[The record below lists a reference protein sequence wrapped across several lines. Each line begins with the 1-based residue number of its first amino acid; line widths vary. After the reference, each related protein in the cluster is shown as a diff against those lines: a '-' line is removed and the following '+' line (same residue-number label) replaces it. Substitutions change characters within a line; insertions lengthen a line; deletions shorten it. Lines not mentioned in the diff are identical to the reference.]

1 MPSEERDRR
10 GRLAAVIV
18 TLGMLFACIAP
29 AYAQPTFLQS
39 IEAKRTQIER
49 TLAGVEQTSEELR
62 DGLQFRVDKLT
73 IELGEQ
79 LLAVPIAEV
88 DSQENEAQFVAQIEW
103 LQTLIAERY
112 ERLQQRI
119 RDERERFDQFDDGV
133 QATISRAFQQDLRKI
148 SSQYVDLLVDL
159 MALRERLGR
168 VDAEAREQLRS
179 TVTLVAERL
188 SGQIM
193 LDSMTLAELRTM
205 QRVDPVDTELS
216 RAIGVLE
223 RKQNRSIESLDRL
236 VGLME
241 RLEMGAGSYRALLL
255 AERGSV
261 GVELLDREVFMT
273 LLRSRLSS
281 ARQQLTTTGP
291 NILLKAFVFLAI
303 VGLTYFLAKLIQS
316 LVRAL
321 LHRKTIELHQ
331 LLENTLI
338 SISFGL
344 VIIVGVI
351 IALSTIGISLVPMLA
366 GLGVAGIVIG
376 FALQDT
382 LSNFASGWMILVYRP
397 YDVDDHVKAGGVE
410 GVVKRMNLVSTT
422 IATFDNQR
430 LVVPNS
436 RIWGDVITNLTAN
449 NTRRLNIPVSVAY
462 GEDLDRVEAVLR
474 EEIEKQE
481 GILKK
486 PEPNVFVD
494 TLGSSEIVMMTHAW
508 VRTRDY
514 WTLLRA
520 LTKRLKQ
527 RLDDE
532 DMEIPYPQQDVYI
545 RSFPGVPAPV
555 PGDIEPI
562 GTNNDSTNTNGK
574 R

>member
-49 TLAGVEQTSEELR
+49 TLAGVEQAAEELR